1 LAQLDL
7 RTAPA
12 RSLALLAQVCYPP
25 VASVV
30 LGFRRQDVAHPLDG
44 FGMLIPKIEGF
55 NILGTLFSSSLFPN
69 RAPAGHVTLTSYI
82 GGVRAP
88 GLALRSAEELVAM
101 TMKDLRAILGVT
113 GQPTFAHHVL
123 YAKAIPQY
131 SVGYGRFKDLM
142 TQFEREAPGLFFAGH
157 YRDGISLGDS
167 LISGHNMADRIADYL
182 CQAGFRL

>member
-1 LAQLDL
+1 
-7 RTAPA
+7 
-12 RSLALLAQVCYPP
+12 
-25 VASVV
+25 
-30 LGFRRQDVAHPLDG
+30 
-44 FGMLIPKIEGF
+44 MLIPRIEGF

-88 GLALRSAEELVAM
+88 ELALRSAEELVAM
-101 TMKDLRAILGVT
+101 TLQDLGAILGVT

-131 SVGYGRFKDLM
+131 AVGYGRFKDLM
-142 TQFEREAPGLFFAGH
+142 TQLEREAPGLFFAGH

-167 LISGHNMADRIADYL
+167 IISAHNVADRIADYL
-182 CQAGFRL
+182 RQGRE